1 MRPIRFRLF
10 KRGPWWWLDVNQS
23 GRRER
28 IPCGTQR
35 RGEADAFL
43 DGERARRGDPTYVPP
58 PAQAFSVISAVAEF
72 REHGLAGRNPG
83 TARMYDSKVGHFAR
97 VLGAEDAG
105 ALQRR
110 HVDLYVAKRRSELA
124 KDHTIAKELTTIRQC
139 LQWCESV
146 GKIAP
151 GWKAAF
157 PTRFR
162 TGYDP
167 RDRWLEEAEYLALL
181 EACEPDRRLWIT
193 AACYTGGRESELK
206 RIDCQRDLDFKRGFV
221 TLRTAKVRQGDARRP
236 RHIPMAPE
244 LRRALKAAGAHER
257 LGPLFPSPWKNA
269 ALMVT
274 RMARKA
280 GICGESGTVNNNDLR
295 RTFASWMLQ
304 RGAAVKEV
312 ADLLGHGSTVMVER
326 VYGHLARK
334 NLIRAVG
341 RLPDFA
347 RPR

>member
-10 KRGPWWWLDVNQS
+10 KRGGWWWLDVNQG

-28 IPCGTQR
+28 IPCGTKR

-43 DGERARRGDPTYVPP
+43 EGERARRGDPTYVPP
-58 PAQAFSVISAVAEF
+58 PAEAYSVTEAVKAF
-72 REHGLAGRNPG
+72 RKDGLPPNPG
-83 TARMYDSKVGHFAR
+83 TSSMYDSKAGHFAR
-97 VLGAEDAG
+97 LLGDEDAG
-105 ALQRR
+105 SLRQDHINGYITRR
-110 HVDLYVAKRRSELA
+110 RAEFA
-124 KDHTIAKELTTIRQC
+124 KDHTIAKELTTIRRVLLFAEGQ
-139 LQWCESV
+139 

-167 RDRWLEEAEYLALL
+167 RERWLEEAEYLSLL
-181 EACEPDRRLWIT
+181 EACEPDRRLWIQ
-193 AACYTGGRESELK
+193 AAVFTGGRESELR
-206 RIDCQRDLDFKRGFV
+206 RIDCQRDIDFKRGFV
-221 TLRTAKVRQGDARRP
+221 ILRTAKVRQGDARRP
-236 RHIPMAPE
+236 RHIPLAPD

-257 LGPLFPSPWKNA
+257 LGPLFPAPWKNA

-280 GICGESGTVNNNDLR
+280 GICSAEGTVNNNDLR

-304 RGAAVKEV
+304 KGATVKEV
-312 ADLLGHGSTVMVER
+312 ADLLGHGSTAMVER

-334 NLIRAVG
+334 NLIKAVR
-341 RLPDFA
+341 RLPDFGE
-347 RPR
+347 RS